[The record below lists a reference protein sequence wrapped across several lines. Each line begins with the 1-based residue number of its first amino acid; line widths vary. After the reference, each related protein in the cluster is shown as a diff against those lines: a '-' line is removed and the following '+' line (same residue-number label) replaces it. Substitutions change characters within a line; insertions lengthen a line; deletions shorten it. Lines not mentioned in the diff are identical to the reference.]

1 MTPEE
6 TELAKQ
12 IAAHP
17 AWEWRP
23 GMRIF
28 TPEPCRLFSP
38 DDYAALCPSPNLDDN
53 EVGIILGGDVS
64 VAKGCHWPDLSDP
77 ATQGVLLAMVV
88 AMGWRVGPVAEEE
101 GPHNGKYAHWRQKPF
116 RIWKDVDSYGAA
128 LAAAWLAAHG
138 DAHG

>member
-6 TELAKQ
+6 TELAKRL
-12 IAAHP
+12 AAHP
-17 AWEWRP
+17 EWEWRP

-77 ATQGVLLAMVV
+77 ATQGVVLAMIAEVAPDLVV
-88 AMGWRVGPVAEEE
+88 MNGHYIAPWMAETFGASLAKTWLHFQE
-101 GPHNGKYAHWRQKPF
+101 AH
-116 RIWKDVDSYGAA
+116 
-128 LAAAWLAAHG
+128 HG
-138 DAHG
+138 